1 MRLHVR
7 AFPNSCLLCGG
18 KMQSIGMSRRCFGCT
33 RILLITAAL
42 FVEMMALAGHAGAQE
57 PPVTPK
63 PGTTPKSP
71 ATDEHAGTSTFLHEL
86 AQEAEQKNPQ
96 IAASFHAWQA
106 SRKVPKQVSALP
118 ETQLSV
124 QQFSVGSP
132 RPFAGY
138 GNSDFAYIGFGASQ
152 DIHFPGKRQL
162 RASVAEHQAASME
175 AQTDSMRRTVVGNL
189 KMVYFRLAYIQ
200 QTLGV
205 LQRSNELLSQVQE
218 ATEARYRVGQGNQ
231 QDVLKAQL
239 QHTKILQ
246 EVAHHHQ
253 EEGLLEAQIKQLLGR
268 PQESPDIGAETLTV
282 RRLPYSAAELLQKA
296 REQNPDVHSK
306 QASMRQQE
314 TQVELARKNFRPD
327 FNVQYNYEHTGSQTR
342 DYYMATY
349 GIRLP
354 NRGRQKAELAEAQ
367 ENQERARKE
376 LDAETQRV
384 LSEVQQQY
392 VRAKTSEERL
402 KSYSDGL
409 VPQSEATFQSAL
421 SAYQSNKQDFES
433 LLSSFLDV
441 LNLDL
446 EYRNELVDHESALAE
461 LERMTGVDLP

>member
-1 MRLHVR
+1 
-7 AFPNSCLLCGG
+7 
-18 KMQSIGMSRRCFGCT
+18 MQSTYLSRSLFGCT
-33 RILLITAAL
+33 RISLISAAVLVGTMLLPVKGAAQQTGNSEL
-42 FVEMMALAGHAGAQE
+42 PGSTPESPGMVEYAGM
-57 PPVTPK
+57 P
-63 PGTTPKSP
+63 
-71 ATDEHAGTSTFLHEL
+71 TSLREL
-86 AQEAEQKNPQ
+86 IQEAEQKNPQ
-96 IAASFHAWQA
+96 IGASFHASQA
-106 SRKVPKQVSALP
+106 SRNVPKQVSALP

-138 GNSDFAYIGFGASQ
+138 SNSDFAYIGFGASQ
-152 DIHFPGKRQL
+152 DIPYPGKRQL
-162 RASVAEHQAASME
+162 RAQVAEHEADSME
-175 AQTDSMRRTVVGNL
+175 AQTDSVRRTVVGNL

-205 LQRSNELLSQVQE
+205 LQRSDALLTQVQE
-218 ATEARYRVGQGNQ
+218 ASEARYRVGQGNQ

-253 EEGLLEAQIKQLLGR
+253 EEGLLEAQIKQFLGR
-268 PQESPDIGAETLTV
+268 RQESPDIVAETLTV

-342 DYYMATY
+342 DYYMATF

-367 ENQERARKE
+367 ESQERARQE
-376 LDAETQRV
+376 LGAESQRV

-392 VRAKTSEERL
+392 VRATTAEERL
-402 KSYSDGL
+402 KIYSDGL
-409 VPQSEATFQSAL
+409 VPQSEATLQSAL
-421 SAYQSNKQDFES
+421 SAYQSNRQDFES
-433 LLSSFLDV
+433 LLSGFLDV

-446 EYRNELVDHESALAE
+446 EYRSELVEHESALAE
-461 LERMTGVDLP
+461 LERLTGVDMP

>member
-1 MRLHVR
+1 
-7 AFPNSCLLCGG
+7 
-18 KMQSIGMSRRCFGCT
+18 MQSTYLSRSLFGCT
-33 RILLITAAL
+33 RISLISVVVLVGTMVLPAKGTAQQIGNSQQSASPP
-42 FVEMMALAGHAGAQE
+42 ESSGMA
-57 PPVTPK
+57 
-63 PGTTPKSP
+63 
-71 ATDEHAGTSTFLHEL
+71 EHAGKPTSLREL
-86 AQEAEQKNPQ
+86 IQEAEQKNPQ

-106 SRKVPKQVSALP
+106 SRNVPKQVSALP

-138 GNSDFAYIGFGASQ
+138 SNSDFAYIGFGASQ
-152 DIHFPGKRQL
+152 DIPYPGKRQL
-162 RASVAEHQAASME
+162 RASVAEHEAASME
-175 AQTDSMRRTVVGNL
+175 AQTDSVRRTVVGNL
-189 KMVYFRLAYIQ
+189 KMVYLRLAYIQ

-205 LQRSNELLSQVQE
+205 LQRSDKLLNQVQE
-218 ATEARYRVGQGNQ
+218 ASEARYRVGQGNQ

-246 EVAHHHQ
+246 EITHHHQ

-268 PQESPDIGAETLTV
+268 PQESADIVAETLTI

-296 REQNPDVHSK
+296 REQNPDVRSK
-306 QASMRQQE
+306 QASIRQQE
-314 TQVELARKNFRPD
+314 TQVELAHKNFRPD
-327 FNVQYNYEHTGSQTR
+327 FNVQYNYEHNASQFR
-342 DYYMATY
+342 DYYMATF

-367 ENQERARKE
+367 ENQERARHE
-376 LDAETQRV
+376 LDAESQRV
-384 LSEVQQQY
+384 LSEVQQQF
-392 VRAKTSEERL
+392 VRAKTSEDRL
-402 KSYSDGL
+402 KIYSDGL

-433 LLSSFLDV
+433 LLSGFLDV

-446 EYRNELVDHESALAE
+446 EYRNELVEHESALAE
-461 LERMTGVDLP
+461 LERLTGVDLP

>member
-1 MRLHVR
+1 
-7 AFPNSCLLCGG
+7 
-18 KMQSIGMSRRCFGCT
+18 MQSTYLSRSLFGCT
-33 RILLITAAL
+33 RISFVTAVL
-42 FVEMMALAGHAGAQE
+42 FFGTLSFAGNAGAQE
-57 PPVTPK
+57 PASPQRRTPES
-63 PGTTPKSP
+63 PGM
-71 ATDEHAGTSTFLHEL
+71 AEHAGMPTSLREL
-86 AQEAEQKNPQ
+86 IQEAEQKNPQ

-106 SRKVPKQVSALP
+106 SRNVPKQVSALP

-138 GNSDFAYIGFGASQ
+138 SNSDFAYIGFGASQ
-152 DIHFPGKRQL
+152 DIPYPGKRQL
-162 RASVAEHQAASME
+162 RASVAEHEADSME
-175 AQTDSMRRTVVGNL
+175 AQTDSVRRTVVGNL

-205 LQRSNELLSQVQE
+205 LQRSDALLSQVQE
-218 ATEARYRVGQGNQ
+218 AAEARYRVGQGNQ

-246 EVAHHHQ
+246 EIAHHHQ
-253 EEGLLEAQIKQLLGR
+253 EEGLLEAQIKQVLGR
-268 PQESPDIGAETLTV
+268 PQESADIVAEPLAL
-282 RRLPYSAAELLQKA
+282 RALPYSAAELLQKA

-306 QASMRQQE
+306 QASIRQQD
-314 TQVELARKNFRPD
+314 TQVELAHKNFRPD

-342 DYYMATY
+342 DYYMATF

-367 ENQERARKE
+367 ENQERARQE
-376 LDAETQRV
+376 LDAESQRV

-392 VRAKTSEERL
+392 VRATTSEERL
-402 KSYSDGL
+402 KIYSDGL

-421 SAYQSNKQDFES
+421 SAYQSNRQDFES
-433 LLSSFLDV
+433 LLSGFLDV

-446 EYRNELVDHESALAE
+446 EYRNELVEHESALAE
-461 LERMTGVDLP
+461 LERLTGVDVP

>member
-1 MRLHVR
+1 
-7 AFPNSCLLCGG
+7 
-18 KMQSIGMSRRCFGCT
+18 MQSIGSSRDLFGRT
-33 RILLITAAL
+33 HSSLITAV
-42 FVEMMALAGHAGAQE
+42 FVVGTLALAGNAGAQE
-57 PPVTPK
+57 PTSSQRPVSE
-63 PGTTPKSP
+63 SP
-71 ATDEHAGTSTFLHEL
+71 VMAEDNAVPTSLREL
-86 AQEAEQKNPQ
+86 IQETEQENPQ

-106 SRKVPKQVSALP
+106 SRSVPKQVSALP

-138 GNSDFAYIGFGASQ
+138 SNSDFAYIGFGASQ
-152 DIHFPGKRQL
+152 DIPYPGKRQL
-162 RASVAEHQAASME
+162 RAHVAEHEADSME
-175 AQTDSMRRTVVGNL
+175 AQTDSVRRTVVGNL
-189 KMVYFRLAYIQ
+189 KMVYFQLAYIQ

-205 LQRSNELLSQVQE
+205 LQRSDAILTQVQE
-218 ATEARYRVGQGNQ
+218 AAESRYRVGQGNQ

-246 EVAHHHQ
+246 EIAHHHQ
-253 EEGLLEAQIKQLLGR
+253 EEGLLEAQIKQVLGR
-268 PQESPDIGAETLTV
+268 PQESADIVAETLTL
-282 RRLPYSAAELLQKA
+282 RALPYAAGELLQRA

-306 QASMRQQE
+306 QASIRQQE
-314 TQVELARKNFRPD
+314 AQVDLAHKNFRPD
-327 FNVQYNYEHTGSQTR
+327 FNVQYTYEHTGSQTR
-342 DYYMATY
+342 DYYMATF

-367 ENQERARKE
+367 ENQERARHE
-376 LDAETQRV
+376 LDSESQRV

-402 KSYSDGL
+402 KIYSDGL
-409 VPQSEATFQSAL
+409 VPQSEATFRSAL
-421 SAYQSNKQDFES
+421 SAYQSNRQDFES

-446 EYRNELVDHESALAE
+446 EYRNELVEHESALAE
-461 LERMTGVDLP
+461 LERLTGVDVR

>member
-1 MRLHVR
+1 M
-7 AFPNSCLLCGG
+7 P
-18 KMQSIGMSRRCFGCT
+18 
-33 RILLITAAL
+33 
-42 FVEMMALAGHAGAQE
+42 
-57 PPVTPK
+57 
-63 PGTTPKSP
+63 
-71 ATDEHAGTSTFLHEL
+71 TSLHEL
-86 AQEAEQKNPQ
+86 IQEAEQKNPQ

-106 SRKVPKQVSALP
+106 SRNIPKQVSALP

-138 GNSDFAYIGFGASQ
+138 SNSDFAYIGFGASQ
-152 DIHFPGKRQL
+152 DIPYPGKRQL
-162 RASVAEHQAASME
+162 RARVAEEEADSME
-175 AQTDSMRRTVVGNL
+175 AQTDSVRRTVVGNL

-205 LQRSNELLSQVQE
+205 LQRSDELLNQVQQ

-246 EVAHHHQ
+246 EIAHHHQ

-268 PQESPDIGAETLTV
+268 PQESTDLVAETLTV
-282 RRLPYSAAELLQKA
+282 RALPYSAAELLQRA

-306 QASMRQQE
+306 TAYIRQQE
-314 TQVELARKNFRPD
+314 AQVELAHKNFRPD
-327 FNVQYNYEHTGSQTR
+327 FNVQYTYEHTASQFP
-342 DYYMATY
+342 DYYMASF

-354 NRGRQKAELAEAQ
+354 NRGRQRAELAEAQ
-367 ENQERARKE
+367 EKQERARKE
-376 LDAETQRV
+376 LDSESQRV

-402 KSYSDGL
+402 KIYSDGL
-409 VPQSEATFQSAL
+409 VPQSEATFRSAM
-421 SAYQSNKQDFES
+421 SAYQSNRQDFET
-433 LLSSFLDV
+433 LLSGFLDV

-446 EYRNELVDHESALAE
+446 EYRTELVEHESAIAE
-461 LERMTGVDLP
+461 LERLTGVDVP

>member
-1 MRLHVR
+1 
-7 AFPNSCLLCGG
+7 
-18 KMQSIGMSRRCFGCT
+18 MQSTYLSRSLFGCT
-33 RILLITAAL
+33 RISLITAAV
-42 FVEMMALAGHAGAQE
+42 FVRTLVFAGIAVAQE
-57 PPVTPK
+57 PPSLQRQVPESS
-63 PGTTPKSP
+63 GM
-71 ATDEHAGTSTFLHEL
+71 AEHNAAPTSLREL
-86 AQEAEQKNPQ
+86 TQEAEQKNPQ
-96 IAASFHAWQA
+96 IAAFFHAWQA
-106 SRKVPKQVSALP
+106 SRNVPKQVSALP

-138 GNSDFAYIGFGASQ
+138 SNSDFAYIGFGASQ
-152 DIHFPGKRQL
+152 DIPYPGKRQL
-162 RASVAEHQAASME
+162 RAQVAEHEADSLE
-175 AQTDSMRRTVVGNL
+175 AQTDSIRRTVVGNL

-205 LQRSNELLSQVQE
+205 LQRSDALLNQVQE
-218 ATEARYRVGQGNQ
+218 ASEARYRVGQGNQ

-246 EVAHHHQ
+246 EIAHHHQ
-253 EEGLLEAQIKQLLGR
+253 EEGLLEAQIKQALGR
-268 PQESPDIGAETLTV
+268 PQESPDIATETLMV
-282 RRLPYSAAELLQKA
+282 RTLPYSAAELLQKA

-306 QASMRQQE
+306 QASIRQKE
-314 TQVELARKNFRPD
+314 TQVELAHKNFRPD

-342 DYYMATY
+342 DYYMATF

-367 ENQERARKE
+367 EHQERARQE
-376 LDAETQRV
+376 LDAESQRV

-392 VRAKTSEERL
+392 VRAKTSEGRL
-402 KSYSDGL
+402 KIYSDGL

-433 LLSSFLDV
+433 LLSGFLDV

-446 EYRNELVDHESALAE
+446 QYRSELVEHESALAE
-461 LERMTGVDLP
+461 LERLTGVDVP

>member
-1 MRLHVR
+1 
-7 AFPNSCLLCGG
+7 
-18 KMQSIGMSRRCFGCT
+18 MQSTYLSRSFFGCA
-33 RILLITAAL
+33 RISLITAAL
-42 FVEMMALAGHAGAQE
+42 LIGTLALAGIAAAQE
-57 PPVTPK
+57 SPSLQKPVPE
-63 PGTTPKSP
+63 SP
-71 ATDEHAGTSTFLHEL
+71 TMADHIAAPVSLREL
-86 AQEAEQKNPQ
+86 IQEAEQKNPQ

-106 SRKVPKQVSALP
+106 SRNVPKQASALP

-138 GNSDFAYIGFGASQ
+138 SNSDFAYIGFGVSQ
-152 DIHFPGKRQL
+152 DTPYPGKRQL
-162 RASVAEHQAASME
+162 RAQVAEREADSME
-175 AQTDSMRRTVVGNL
+175 AQTDSVRRTVVGNL

-205 LQRSNELLSQVQE
+205 LQRSDELLSQVQQASE
-218 ATEARYRVGQGNQ
+218 ERYRVGQGNQ

-239 QHTKILQ
+239 QRTKILR

-253 EEGLLEAQIKQLLGR
+253 EEGLLEAQIKQVLGR
-268 PQESPDIGAETLTV
+268 PQESADIVAEILTLRT
-282 RRLPYSAAELLQKA
+282 LPYTAAELLERA

-306 QASMRQQE
+306 QASIRKQE
-314 TQVELARKNFRPD
+314 TQVELAHRNFRPD
-327 FNVQYNYEHTGSQTR
+327 FNVQYNYEHNASQFR
-342 DYYMATY
+342 DYYMATF

-367 ENQERARKE
+367 ENQERARQE
-376 LDAETQRV
+376 LDSESQRV

-402 KSYSDGL
+402 KIYSDGL

-421 SAYQSNKQDFES
+421 SAYQSNRQDFES
-433 LLSSFLDV
+433 LLSGFLDV

-446 EYRNELVDHESALAE
+446 EYRSELVEHESALAE
-461 LERMTGVDLP
+461 LERLTGVDLP

>member
-1 MRLHVR
+1 
-7 AFPNSCLLCGG
+7 
-18 KMQSIGMSRRCFGCT
+18 MQSSYLSRSLFGCT
-33 RILLITAAL
+33 RISLISAAVLL
-42 FVEMMALAGHAGAQE
+42 
-57 PPVTPK
+57 
-63 PGTTPKSP
+63 GTTLLPVKGTAQQTGNSQQP
-71 ATDEHAGTSTFLHEL
+71 DSTPEAAGMAENGGMATSLREL
-86 AQEAEQKNPQ
+86 IQEAEQKNPQ
-96 IAASFHAWQA
+96 ITASFHAWQA
-106 SRKVPKQVSALP
+106 SRNVPKQVSSLP

-138 GNSDFAYIGFGASQ
+138 SNSDFAYIGLGASQ
-152 DIHFPGKRQL
+152 DIPYPGKRQL
-162 RASVAEHQAASME
+162 RARVAEHEADSME
-175 AQTDSMRRTVVGNL
+175 AQTDSVRRAVVGNL
-189 KMVYFRLAYIQ
+189 KTVYFRLAYIQ

-205 LQRSNELLSQVQE
+205 LQKSDRLLNQVQE

-246 EVAHHHQ
+246 EIAHHHQ
-253 EEGLLEAQIKQLLGR
+253 EEGLLEAQIKQVLRR
-268 PQESPDIGAETLTV
+268 PQESADIVAETLTL
-282 RRLPYSAAELLQKA
+282 RTLRHTAAELLQRA

-306 QASMRQQE
+306 QASIRQQE
-314 TQVELARKNFRPD
+314 TQVELAQKNFHPD
-327 FNVQYNYEHTGSQTR
+327 FSVSYTYEHTADKFR
-342 DYYMATY
+342 DYYMATF

-367 ENQERARKE
+367 ENQERARQE
-376 LDAETQRV
+376 LDAESQRV

-392 VRAKTSEERL
+392 VRAKTAEERF
-402 KSYSDGL
+402 KIYSDGL

-433 LLSSFLDV
+433 LLSGFLDV

-446 EYRNELVDHESALAE
+446 EYRNELVEHESALAE
-461 LERMTGVDLP
+461 LERLTGVDLP